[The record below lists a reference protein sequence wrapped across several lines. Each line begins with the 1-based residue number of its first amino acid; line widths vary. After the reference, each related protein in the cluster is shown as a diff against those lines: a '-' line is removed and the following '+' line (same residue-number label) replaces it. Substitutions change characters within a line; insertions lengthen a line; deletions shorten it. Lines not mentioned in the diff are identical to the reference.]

1 MSSVTLSWIRTP
13 GVIQVFL
20 FALVVRLVVSLTI
33 PAASISGGD
42 AADYDRLAH
51 AIVNGEGYVSET
63 GQPTS
68 MRPPLYGYVLAGF
81 YELFSDGP
89 AAMRVL
95 QAILDAVTCAL
106 VYGLTFRYF
115 GLDAA
120 RIAGLLSIFSLSLL
134 FATRHLLAET
144 FMAFFMVAIVYSLD
158 IALTSWRLGVFLFT
172 GVLVGLSTLT
182 KGTTLPLPAMLLLP
196 IWASTRWKW
205 RPTLQAGAIL
215 FAGFLVVLLPWT
227 VRNYL
232 VHGEVVPVTTQ
243 VGWIAYSSYAPPEG
257 RIFGVYTFDET
268 VEEAMRLPEAERSR
282 ELTDA
287 AVGLILEQPSELPRL
302 LVLKFLYFFSP
313 FDWEILGGDGVFN
326 FLYALTLPLALY
338 GLWGARTRGWRLWL
352 LATPPAFVLALSL
365 VLYGSPRLRLPV
377 EPILTV
383 LAAGGVVGIWER
395 VEAQRTAFTA
405 MSVLFFVV
413 GFAIYWFS
421 AEAKVVAATI
431 LQVVG
436 LW

>member
-1 MSSVTLSWIRTP
+1 MSSTTLSWIRTP
-13 GVIQVFL
+13 EVIRVFL
-20 FALVVRLVVSLTI
+20 FALFVRLVFALAI
-33 PAASISGGD
+33 PAASISGD
-42 AADYDRLAH
+42 AGDYDRLAH

-68 MRPPLYGYVLAGF
+68 MRPPLYSYVLAGF
-81 YELFSDGP
+81 YQVFPDGP

-106 VYGLTFRYF
+106 VYGLTFRHF
-115 GLDAA
+115 GVVAA
-120 RIAGLLSIFSLSLL
+120 RVAGVLSIFSLSLL
-134 FATRHLLAET
+134 FATRHLLTET

-158 IALTSWRLGVFLFT
+158 TALTSWRLGAFLFT
-172 GVLVGLSTLT
+172 GILVGLSTLT

-196 IWASTRWKW
+196 ILASTQWKW
-205 RPTLQAGAIL
+205 RPTLQAGAIV

-232 VHGEVVPVTTQ
+232 VHGEVVPVATQ
-243 VGWIAYSSYAPPEG
+243 IGWVAYSSYAPPEG

-268 VEEAMRLPEAERSR
+268 VEAAMRLPEPERSR

-287 AVGLILEQPSELPRL
+287 AVGRILERPGELPRL
-302 LVLKFLYFFSP
+302 LVLKFLYFVSP

-338 GLWGARTRGWRLWL
+338 GLWLARTRGWRLWL
-352 LATPPAFVLALSL
+352 LATPPAFLLMLSL

-383 LAAGGVVGIWER
+383 LAAGGVVGIWMKA
-395 VEAQRTAFTA
+395 EANRPTITV
-405 MSVLFFVV
+405 MSVLSVAV
-413 GFAIYWFS
+413 GFTIYWFS
-421 AEAKVVAATI
+421 AEAKVVSANI
-431 LQVVG
+431 LRVMG

>member
-1 MSSVTLSWIRTP
+1 MSSTTLSWIRTP
-13 GVIQVFL
+13 GAIQVFL
-20 FALVVRLVVSLTI
+20 FALFVRLMFSLAI
-33 PAASISGGD
+33 PAAPISGD
-42 AADYDRLAH
+42 AADYDRLAR

-68 MRPPLYGYVLAGF
+68 MRPPLYSYVLAGF
-81 YELFSDGP
+81 YQIFSDGP

-106 VYGLTFRYF
+106 VYGLTFRHF
-115 GLDAA
+115 GIEAA
-120 RIAGLLSIFSLSLL
+120 RIAGGLSIFSLSLL

-144 FMAFFMVAIVYSLD
+144 FMAFFMVAIVCSLD
-158 IALTSWRLGVFLFT
+158 TALTSWRVGAFLLT

-196 IWASTRWKW
+196 IWASTQWKW
-205 RPTLQAGAIL
+205 RPTVRAGAIV

-232 VHGEVVPVTTQ
+232 VHDEVVPVATQ
-243 VGWIAYSSYAPPEG
+243 MGWVAYSSYAPPEG

-268 VEEAMRLPEAERSR
+268 VEAAMRLPEAARSR

-287 AVGLILEQPSELPRL
+287 AVSLILERPAELPKL

-338 GLWGARTRGWRLWL
+338 GLWVARARGWRLWL
-352 LATPPAFVLALSL
+352 LATPPAFLLVLSL
-365 VLYGSPRLRLPV
+365 VLYGSPRLRLPI
-377 EPILTV
+377 EPILMV
-383 LAAGGVVGIWER
+383 LAAGGLVDMWWKAEER
-395 VEAQRTAFTA
+395 RTAFIS
-405 MSVLFFVV
+405 MSVVTVV
-413 GFAIYWFS
+413 GGFTIYVFSDEFKIVSAAI
-421 AEAKVVAATI
+421 
-431 LQVVG
+431 LRGMG